1 LKIKKEGKI
10 KLIQRGVKG
19 LWKILSNEEAR
30 SMHVAAL
37 EILEKTG
44 MFSESEKII
53 KVFKDAGAEIED
65 RKIKIPQYLVEEALK
80 KAPKTVILYGRN
92 PKNSILLEDGRIY
105 FGLGG
110 TPTPYIRDVETG
122 EFRRPGKKDVEEC
135 TKLGDA
141 LPNLKFIM
149 TIAGAF
155 DVPWEVEYIHEFEAL
170 FNNTSKPIVFATPG
184 EDAAKRVLE
193 MASVIVG
200 GMEELSKKPILGVY
214 CETASPLQFTTPNEN
229 IIVLA
234 KAKVPI
240 VLGPMPM
247 TGSTAPVTVA
257 GCALIGTC
265 ENLAAITLAQLV
277 NPGAPVIYAGWGTAM
292 DPITSRCAYGAP
304 EFALGT
310 DAINASM
317 AHYYGLPC
325 YGFGGC
331 SDSKAP
337 DAQAGAEVMMNSL
350 IAGLSGVNLIHDCG
364 YLAGGSVGSMEM
376 AVICNEIAG
385 MVYRIVKGVSVD
397 DESLAVDVIHEV
409 GPGGHFLSHKHTLT
423 HVKDEIYIPWLFD
436 RTSEVTWVKAGKK
449 DISVIAKERV
459 KKILKEHQPDPLP
472 KDVKEK
478 LSEIVK
484 KAERELVKLR

>member
-1 LKIKKEGKI
+1 M
-10 KLIQRGVKG
+10 IQRGIKG
-19 LWKILSNEEAR
+19 LWSILSNEEAR
-30 SMHVAAL
+30 SMHMAAL

-53 KVFKDAGAEIED
+53 KVFKDAGAEIEG
-65 RKIKIPQYLVEEALK
+65 RKIKIPQYLVEESLK

-135 TKLGDA
+135 TRLGDA

-155 DVPWEVEYIHEFEAL
+155 DVPYEVEYIHEFEAL

-214 CETASPLQFTTPNEN
+214 CETASPLQFTIPNEN

-240 VLGPMPM
+240 VLGPIPM

-265 ENLAAITLAQLV
+265 ENLAVITLAQLV
-277 NPGAPVIYAGWGTAM
+277 NPGTPVIYAGWGATM
-292 DPITSRCAYGAP
+292 DPLTSRCAYGAP

-310 DAINASM
+310 NAINA
-317 AHYYGLPC
+317 
-325 YGFGGC
+325 
-331 SDSKAP
+331 
-337 DAQAGAEVMMNSL
+337 
-350 IAGLSGVNLIHDCG
+350 
-364 YLAGGSVGSMEM
+364 
-376 AVICNEIAG
+376 
-385 MVYRIVKGVSVD
+385 
-397 DESLAVDVIHEV
+397 
-409 GPGGHFLSHKHTLT
+409 
-423 HVKDEIYIPWLFD
+423 
-436 RTSEVTWVKAGKK
+436 
-449 DISVIAKERV
+449 
-459 KKILKEHQPDPLP
+459 
-472 KDVKEK
+472 
-478 LSEIVK
+478 
-484 KAERELVKLR
+484 